1 MFTIFLTA
9 TAAAVSAVLGGLLLR
24 PQQEPKEA
32 RLPYA
37 GLSVAAIAL
46 GLVALGLWMV

>member
-24 PQQEPKEA
+24 PHREEPIKV
-32 RLPYA
+32 PYA
-37 GLSVAAIAL
+37 AVTVGVAAVALTAL
-46 GLVALGLWMV
+46 GLQMV